1 MTDTVTEFV
10 AAADQADPLPEAAT
24 VEQKLIDQ
32 LVEQAHSKGL
42 QLTGEGGLLQQL
54 TKKVLESA
62 LEGEITDHLGYDK
75 HDPAGKDG
83 GNSRNGTR
91 SKTVRTDIGPVE
103 IDVPRDREGSFEP
116 AIVKKRQRR
125 LTGVD
130 EMVLSLSAKGLT
142 HGEISAHLA
151 EVYGA
156 EVSKTTIGTITD
168 KVMDGRRNGRTGRLT
183 ALEFHRWLRTPR
195 KEIVRMPR
203 GGANRKPTAAR
214 RQYFELV
221 RQGLKGAAAARQVG
235 VSTSCGSKWFIEAG
249 SMIIPDVSVSPRFL
263 TQDDRIAIAD
273 GLRTGKPPT
282 TIAAAIG
289 KSTSTVYREIAR
301 GSSLYRPASWSA
313 CMRS

>member
-1 MTDTVTEFV
+1 M
-10 AAADQADPLPEAAT
+10 
-24 VEQKLIDQ
+24 
-32 LVEQAHSKGL
+32 
-42 QLTGEGGLLQQL
+42 
-54 TKKVLESA
+54 
-62 LEGEITDHLGYDK
+62 
-75 HDPAGKDG
+75 
-83 GNSRNGTR
+83 
-91 SKTVRTDIGPVE
+91 
-103 IDVPRDREGSFEP
+103 PRDREGSFEP

-249 SMIIPDVSVSPRFL
+249 SMIIPDVSVLATLPHPGRPH
-263 TQDDRIAIAD
+263 RH
-273 GLRTGKPPT
+273 R
-282 TIAAAIG
+282 
-289 KSTSTVYREIAR
+289 R
-301 GSSLYRPASWSA
+301 RPAHREA
-313 CMRS
+313 AHHDCRRDREEHVHRLPGDRPGKLALQTRVLVCCMRS